1 LKNVRKKT
9 GKGKNFEETD
19 RFLGFTERVK
29 IYVQDNPAQAKGV
42 LAAIA
47 VVIGLTVIITLFMDA
62 SAKRVQALQSEALGY
77 YDVVSP
83 SPGGEP
89 LADNERYSKAAELF
103 GKLSKDAGSGGE
115 GRLGYFY
122 EANANLKLGKT
133 DEAIAGYNTLFDRR
147 PGTLIGS
154 LAGLKLA
161 EVYLSKKDTDSA
173 IGVLSKLSETGGY
186 LKDEALYMLGQLYE
200 LTGRNDEAGGAYS
213 KLTSEYGKSPRAAEA
228 KARLDRLVEKQM
240 ETQESAPPAEKA
252 PAKVK

>member
-9 GKGKNFEETD
+9 GKGKNLEETD
-19 RFLGFTERVK
+19 RFLGLTERVK
-29 IYVQDNPAQAKGV
+29 IYVMDNPAQAQGV

-47 VVIGLTVIITLFMDA
+47 VVIGLTVIITLFMNA
-62 SAKRVQALQSEALGY
+62 SAKKIQALQSEAMGY

-89 LADNERYSKAAELF
+89 LADNERYAKAAELF
-103 GKLSKDAGSGGE
+103 GKLSKEAGSGGE
-115 GRLGYFY
+115 GRLGGFY

-133 DEAIAGYNTLFDRR
+133 DEAITEYKSLFDRR

-154 LAGLKLA
+154 LAGMKLA
-161 EVYLSKKDTDSA
+161 EVYLGKNDTESA
-173 IGVLSKLSETGGY
+173 IGVLSSLSETGGY

-200 LTGRNDEAGGAYS
+200 LTGRNDEAGSAYS

-240 ETQESAPPAEKA
+240 ETQEKGPAEQKA
-252 PAKVK
+252 PAKAK